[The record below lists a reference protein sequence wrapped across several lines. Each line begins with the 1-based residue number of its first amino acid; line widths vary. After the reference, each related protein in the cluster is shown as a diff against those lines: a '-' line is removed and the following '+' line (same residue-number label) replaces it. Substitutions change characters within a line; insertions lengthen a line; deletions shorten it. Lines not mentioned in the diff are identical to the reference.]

1 MDSSFHEK
9 SDIAVH
15 TKWQQRCET
24 SHKSEMI
31 AIKLLMVKQL
41 YLLKTGQK
49 KSNKSG
55 NRNEN
60 VSYTITGRILIT
72 MILIITM

>member
-1 MDSSFHEK
+1 MDSSFHGK
-9 SDIAVH
+9 SDIAIH
-15 TKWQQRCET
+15 TKWQQRYET

-41 YLLKTGQK
+41 DLMITGQK
-49 KSNKSG
+49 KSNKSA

-60 VSYTITGRILIT
+60 VSYTIPGRILIT
-72 MILIITM
+72 MIFIITM

>member
-1 MDSSFHEK
+1 
-9 SDIAVH
+9 
-15 TKWQQRCET
+15 
-24 SHKSEMI
+24 MI

>member
-9 SDIAVH
+9 SDIAIH
-15 TKWQQRCET
+15 TKWQQRYET

-41 YLLKTGQK
+41 YLLKKGQK